1 MKEQYNVLYAV
12 YTSFVTKNCPNYFD
26 NIYVPL
32 ETNGVHTRLSY
43 QKLDVPHRKTNV
55 GQKSLSYVGP
65 SLWNNLKKT
74 LKTSTSLKSFEHNIK
89 QYYFNK
95 MKKKES
101 FLFVLLMLQSKY
113 IHLNLTIYKYYFK
126 IFSSLLFLQ
135 RLISFS

>member
-1 MKEQYNVLYAV
+1 MNYRSSIKSEDFENINWLPIHERVAQCSLCSAYK
-12 YTSFVTKNCPNYFD
+12 FFTKNCLNYFD

-65 SLWNNLKKT
+65 SLWNNLNKT
-74 LKTSTSLKSFEHNIK
+74 LKTSTGLNAFEHNIK

-95 MKKKES
+95 LKKKEP
-101 FLFVLLMLQSKY
+101 
-113 IHLNLTIYKYYFK
+113 
-126 IFSSLLFLQ
+126 
-135 RLISFS
+135 